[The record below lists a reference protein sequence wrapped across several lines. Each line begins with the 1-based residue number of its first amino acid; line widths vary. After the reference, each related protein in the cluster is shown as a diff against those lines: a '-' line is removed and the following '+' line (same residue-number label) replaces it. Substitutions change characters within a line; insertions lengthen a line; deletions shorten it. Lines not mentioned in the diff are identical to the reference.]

1 MGFWDLCRERYSVRQ
16 FDAQPVEKDKLMM
29 ILEAG
34 RLAPT
39 ASNYQPQRIYVIQS
53 EQARSK
59 LSGLTRMTYNAPVS
73 LLVCYDKNESWKNT
87 QRTFGEDYDGGEMDA
102 CIVGTQMMN
111 MATELGLGTLWA
123 RGFNA
128 QQIHDAFGLPENI
141 VVSFLLDIGY
151 PASVSVNRHTP
162 RKELCATVTEL

>member
-1 MGFWDLCRERYSVRQ
+1 MSFMDLCRERYSVRQ
-16 FDAQPVEKDKLMM
+16 FDTRPVEDEKLTL

-39 ASNYQPQRIYVIQS
+39 ACNNQPQRVYVIKS
-53 EQARSK
+53 EDARAK
-59 LSGLTRMTYNAPVS
+59 LASVTRMTYHAPVS

-87 QRTFGEDYDGGEMDA
+87 PQTFGERYDGGEMDA

-111 MATELGLGTLWA
+111 MATELKLGTLWA

-128 QQIHDAFGLPENI
+128 QTIHDAFGLPENI
-141 VVSFLLDIGY
+141 VVVFLLDVGY
-151 PASVSVNRHTP
+151 PAANSVNRHTT
-162 RKELCATVTEL
+162 RKELSDTVTEL

>member
-1 MGFWDLCRERYSVRQ
+1 MAFIDLCRERYSVRQ
-16 FDAQPVEKDKLMM
+16 YDTRPVEDEKLAL

-39 ASNYQPQRIYVIQS
+39 ACNYQPQRIYVIQS
-53 EQARSK
+53 EAACKK

-87 QRTFGEDYDGGEMDA
+87 LKTFGEEYEGGEMDA

-128 QQIHDAFGLPENI
+128 QQIHDAFDLPENI
-141 VVSFLLDIGY
+141 VVSFLLNVGY
-151 PASVSVNRHTP
+151 PAANSANRHTP
-162 RKELCATVTEL
+162 RKDLSATVTEL

>member
-1 MGFWDLCRERYSVRQ
+1 MGFMELCKDRYSVRQ
-16 FDAQPVEKDKLMM
+16 FDARPVEKDKLGR

-39 ASNYQPQRIYVIQS
+39 ACNYQPQRIYVLQS
-53 EQARSK
+53 EEARKK
-59 LSGLTRMTYNAPVS
+59 LAGLTRMAYGAPVS
-73 LLVCYDKNESWKNT
+73 LLVCYDKNVSWKNT
-87 QRTFGEDYDGGEMDA
+87 PKTFGEDYDGGEMDA

-123 RGFNA
+123 RGFNS
-128 QQIHDAFGLPENI
+128 QVLHDAFDLPENI

-151 PASVSVNRHTP
+151 PAANSVNRHTK
-162 RKELCATVTEL
+162 RKELSDTVTEL

>member
-1 MGFWDLCRERYSVRQ
+1 MDFLNLCKERYSVRQ
-16 FDAQPVEKDKLMM
+16 YDARPVENDKLMM
-29 ILEAG
+29 VLEAG

-39 ASNYQPQRIYVIQS
+39 ACNYQPQRIFVIQS
-53 EQARSK
+53 EEARAK
-59 LSGLTRMTYNAPVS
+59 LAALTRMSYGAPVS
-73 LLVCYDKNESWKNT
+73 LLVCYDRNESWKNT
-87 QRTFGEDYDGGEMDA
+87 PKTFGEDYDGGEMDA

-128 QQIHDAFGLPENI
+128 QQIHDAFDLPENI

-151 PASVSVNRHTP
+151 PASGSVNRHTP
-162 RKELCATVTEL
+162 RKELSDTVTEL

>member
-1 MGFWDLCRERYSVRQ
+1 MDFLNLCKERYSVRR
-16 FDAQPVEKDKLMM
+16 FDVHPVEKDKLMM
-29 ILEAG
+29 VLEAG

-39 ASNYQPQRIYVIQS
+39 ACNYQPQRIFVIQS
-53 EQARSK
+53 EEARANLAS
-59 LSGLTRMTYNAPVS
+59 LTRMSYGAPVS

-87 QRTFGEDYDGGEMDA
+87 QKTFGEDYEGGEMDA

-128 QQIHDAFGLPENI
+128 QKIHDAFDLPENI
-141 VVSFLLDIGY
+141 VISFLLDIGY
-151 PASVSVNRHTP
+151 PAVSSVNHHTP
-162 RKELCATVTEL
+162 RKELFATVTEL

>member
-1 MGFWDLCRERYSVRQ
+1 MSFMDLCKERHSVRRY
-16 FDAQPVEKDKLMM
+16 DTRPVEEEKLDQ

-39 ASNYQPQRIYVIQS
+39 ACNYQPQRIFVIKS
-53 EQARSK
+53 EEARAK
-59 LSGLTRMTYNAPVS
+59 LAAITRMTYGAPVV
-73 LLVCYDKNESWKNT
+73 LMICYDKNESWKNT
-87 QRTFGEDYDGGEMDA
+87 PQTFGEVYDGGEMDA

-128 QQIHDAFGLPENI
+128 QTIHDAFGLPENI
-141 VVSFLLDIGY
+141 VVSFLLDVGY
-151 PASVSVNRHTP
+151 PSEQSVNRHTP
-162 RKELCATVTEL
+162 RKPLNETVTEL